1 MDILVAFAPFVVF
14 IILERTVDVR
24 AGLISA
30 AIVSIVLLIRDA
42 INRNK
47 TVKVLEIGTAA
58 LFGGLAIYAA
68 MAKPNWSIPAVRLR
82 VDGGL
87 LLVVVVSMMIRRPFT
102 LQYAREQAPHD
113 GWDTP
118 EFIHVNYV
126 ITAVWALAFAV
137 MVSADLV
144 MAYWPTLPPSVGIGA
159 TLLAIVGAVR
169 FSSWYPDR
177 QQAKPA

>member
-1 MDILVAFAPFVVF
+1 MGILVAFAPFIIFV
-14 IILERTVDVR
+14 ILERTAGVT

-30 AIVSIVLLIRDA
+30 AIVSIILLVRDS

-47 TVKVLEIGTAA
+47 SVKVLEIGTAA
-58 LFGGLAIYAA
+58 LFGALAIYAIA
-68 MAKPNWSIPAVRLR
+68 AKPSWSIPAVRLR

-87 LLVVVVSMMIRRPFT
+87 LLVVLVSIMIRRPFT
-102 LQYAREQAPHD
+102 LQYAREQAPRD

-126 ITAVWALAFAV
+126 ITAVWGLAFAV
-137 MVSADLV
+137 MVAADLV
-144 MAYWPTLPPSVGIGA
+144 MAYLPNLPPSVGIGA
-159 TLLAIVGAVR
+159 TLLAIIGAVR